1 MFKVNNIIKKIDVN
15 NNQLK
20 IEELINETTKNK
32 SIDLFLLL
40 IQLLKFKT

>member
-1 MFKVNNIIKKIDVN
+1 MFKVNNNDLYNIIK
-15 NNQLK
+15 K